1 MGGNY
6 RENLFGISGQ
16 KIANCVGA
24 FDDEGTL
31 FCPYAPIEKKFTNA
45 RPLRTRQGEG
55 GGCLAQ
61 RRFRPDA
68 ASAARIRWARAFARL
83 SAVNFPLVRSCSCWS
98 LSN

>member
-1 MGGNY
+1 M
-6 RENLFGISGQ
+6 
-16 KIANCVGA
+16 GA
-24 FDDEGTL
+24 FDHKGTVL
-31 FCPYAPIEKKFTNA
+31 RSYASLKEEFTNVG
-45 RPLRTRQGEG
+45 PLRARQEGERG
-55 GGCLAQ
+55 SHANASQWRKLVQ